1 MRDKLSAVAILLN
14 ALALISPAAAET
26 VKLQV
31 ESGAI
36 TGIKDG
42 QSGRPEVYLTAQ
54 STKDLW
60 EFTGRHVGKKVDIL
74 IDGEVKAS
82 PVVREPIMGRTVP
95 IANPNTDA
103 ERRETVSRLAEGTM
117 VLELRLSA
125 E

>member
-1 MRDKLSAVAILLN
+1 MMHKLSAVAIPLN

-26 VKLQV
+26 IKLQV

-36 TGIKDG
+36 TGTNDC
-42 QSGRPEVYLTAQ
+42 QSGRLEVYLTAQ
-54 STKDLW
+54 GTKDLW
-60 EFTGRHVGKKVDIL
+60 EFTGRHVEKKVDIL

-82 PVVREPIMGRTVP
+82 PVIREPIMGRTVP
-95 IANPNTDA
+95 IANPDTDA
-103 ERRETVSRLAEGTM
+103 ERRETIARLAEGTM